1 MQYSD
6 NLRLTL
12 LCFWISFLF
21 LGMYRNFLSDP
32 FHNLGCIFSF
42 GTTLPARKKVKM
54 GSHNFHVS
62 SEFPTSLICSFV
74 HVVCWDRVNRARN
87 TDHAVRT
94 FKRFLYS
101 IVKITR
107 LYDHQTW
114 RTQFLR
120 NSHLVHKGKRAFI
133 YFFYFIHSPTHGIQI
148 YLHSCM
154 ANSKRTLKPH
164 CVLNVHLV
172 WNTSRYKWLYT
183 CLFLFFISLGL
194 GWSVQTGQI
203 KPGANSIKKLQ
214 V

>member
-42 GTTLPARKKVKM
+42 GTTLPARRKKVKM

-62 SEFPTSLICSFV
+62 SDSPTSLICSFV

-87 TDHAVRT
+87 ADHAVRT

-114 RTQFLR
+114 QTQFVR
-120 NSHLVHKGKRAFI
+120 NSQSAQRNEGFVFS
-133 YFFYFIHSPTHGIQI
+133 FFSLSFTHRLTEFKYTFTVAWLIPKEHSSHTVP
-148 YLHSCM
+148 
-154 ANSKRTLKPH
+154 
-164 CVLNVHLV
+164 
-172 WNTSRYKWLYT
+172 
-183 CLFLFFISLGL
+183 
-194 GWSVQTGQI
+194 
-203 KPGANSIKKLQ
+203 
-214 V
+214 